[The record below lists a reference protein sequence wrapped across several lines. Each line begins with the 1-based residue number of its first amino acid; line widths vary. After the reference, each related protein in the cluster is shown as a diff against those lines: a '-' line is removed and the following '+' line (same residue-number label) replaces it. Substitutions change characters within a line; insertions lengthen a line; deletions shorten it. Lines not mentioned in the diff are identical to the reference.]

1 MTETAGKE
9 QVILPKLL
17 VVDDDPTIR
26 SMFASF
32 LSKKDYDAESA
43 STLAEMNSQLQQHRF
58 DALILDMIL
67 PDGNSLDMIETLR
80 KDYPEMAIVM
90 ITADGDVSIAVEAM
104 RRGADNFMSKP
115 VSLNDLDVYLNKA
128 LELEELRRRQ
138 VAQQR
143 QQRRRKPFSGS
154 SPIWTKT
161 QKLAE
166 LAASNDSVT
175 LLTGE
180 TGTGKGVWAR
190 WIHENSPRRNQP
202 FVEINCSSLGG
213 DLLASELFG
222 HVKGAFTS
230 AVKDKQGLIEIASN
244 GTLFLDEIGD
254 MDIKVQA
261 KFLKVIE
268 EKRYR
273 RVGDVKERST
283 EFRLLCA
290 TNHDLQQQCRD
301 GEFRED
307 LFFRINVFP
316 IRVRPLRDMPDD
328 IPLLVEYILGGLT
341 ADTVELADGV
351 MDALV
356 AYPWPGNVRELYNV
370 LERALLL
377 SQGDPVTLEDLPG
390 LQEDT
395 STRRH
400 VEAELNLEETER
412 VKIEKALE
420 RFDGNTEKA
429 AQALGISRA
438 TLYRRLKKFKEDV

>member
-1 MTETAGKE
+1 VTETAGKE